1 MAAASTYREIQDWVL
16 GQISK
21 SDATTRNRIKT
32 NINLGYHNFVL
43 RELWPFRETTGT
55 LNLIADTQEYTL
67 SSGYTDMDEQNI
79 ISVALQGSVQKKL
92 IYWPYN
98 QLRADQPDF
107 DAQGSSVPERYY
119 LKAGNIGFW
128 PLPNDAYVVALDYYK
143 VPTELSADADE
154 PIIPVAY
161 REALGQYALSYEHD
175 FNTDPDLAQKAMN
188 SYEQIITLA
197 RQNLLTQPTDADS
210 FRLMGP
216 ADFKNHTGMSNEV
229 Y

>member
-1 MAAASTYREIQDWVL
+1 MAASTTYREIQDWVL

-21 SDATTRNRIKT
+21 SDATTRARIKN

-55 LNLIADTQEYTL
+55 LNTVASTQEYDL
-67 SSGYTDMDEQNI
+67 STNFSDLDEQNI
-79 ISVALQGSVQKKL
+79 ISVALQGATPRKL

-107 DAQGSSVPERYY
+107 DTEGASVPERYY
-119 LKAGNIGFW
+119 LKAGQIGFW
-128 PLPNDAYVVALDYYK
+128 PLPNDAYAVAIDYYK
-143 VPTELSADADE
+143 VPTELSADADT

-175 FNTDPDLAQKAMN
+175 FNTDPDLSQKAMN

-197 RQNLLTQPTDADS
+197 RQNLLTQPTDAGG
-210 FRLMGP
+210 FTLMGP
-216 ADFKNHTGMSNEV
+216 ADFRNHTGMSNEV
-229 Y
+229 V